1 MPIAK
6 LVQLTFVLTCL
17 KLSKFVFHQFLTIM
31 ALADTFTAAKASAVL
46 WFGTSVNAAA
56 CVLPAK
62 FVVSMAETAEL
73 AKVCYNGN
81 WVRFKSL
88 NWKPSAA
95 DGKRAFCGTVP
106 SGKHA
111 QEMINKGSQ
120 VSDVICF
127 YVPGDFTEKDSLKL
141 PEGWS
146 CACKQQLWSLTTP
159 FESFGYLWV
168 AVNKQ
173 QCERQLLE
181 FICEMPQQAKLP
193 VLSPDNVYSG
203 LRPIPE
209 SEPIL
214 DDEDFEGL
222 KSASVIYNVVTG
234 TNKRRKVTAQ
244 VPLPSKGRKVIA
256 CCAKWE
262 TPRMMSPQ
270 DFLILFG
277 YAQGIVNTHLLSESL
292 QLQLLSQSV
301 PLEMGSRMVSSALRA
316 LCL

>member
-1 MPIAK
+1 
-6 LVQLTFVLTCL
+6 
-17 KLSKFVFHQFLTIM
+17 M

-56 CVLPAK
+56 CLLPAK
-62 FVVSMAETAEL
+62 FVVSIAETAEL

-81 WVRFKSL
+81 WVRFKPM
-88 NWKPSAA
+88 NWTPTAE
-95 DGKRAFCGTVP
+95 GKRVFCGTVP
-106 SGKHA
+106 FGKHA

-127 YVPGDFTEKDSLKL
+127 YVPGDFAEKDSLQL

-146 CACKQQLWSLTTP
+146 CAYKQQLWSLTTP

-168 AVNKQ
+168 AVNKM
-173 QCERQLLE
+173 QCEQQLLA
-181 FICEMPQQAKLP
+181 FISEVPQQVKLP
-193 VLSPDNVYSG
+193 VLSPNDVYSG

-209 SEPIL
+209 SEPII
-214 DDEDFEGL
+214 DEEFEGL
-222 KSASVIYNVVTG
+222 KSASVIYNVVAG
-234 TNKRRKVTAQ
+234 TNKRRKVTSQ

-256 CCAKWE
+256 CCAKWKV
-262 TPRMMSPQ
+262 PRMMSPQ

-277 YAQGIVNTHLLSESL
+277 YAQGIVNTHLLSDSL

-301 PLEMGSRMVSSALRA
+301 PFEMGSRMVSSALRA
-316 LCL
+316 LSLRL